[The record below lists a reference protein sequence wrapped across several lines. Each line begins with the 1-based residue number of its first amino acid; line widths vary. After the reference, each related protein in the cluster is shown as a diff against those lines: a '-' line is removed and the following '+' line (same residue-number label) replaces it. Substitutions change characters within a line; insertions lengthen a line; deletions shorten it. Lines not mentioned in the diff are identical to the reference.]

1 MCPECGAVTHPDTDT
16 IPGTSCGPRLRRLMA
31 NMHEVMPSVRGI
43 QKLLHT
49 NHSRTIS
56 TGAISNCLAALARHA
71 KEGNEPEM
79 PESYPVVLGG
89 GPPTPWD
96 GTDPDTAQ
104 DTGGTWSG
112 QYVPPLMAQLEEKA
126 SMAPYAEFNES
137 HANVAGER
145 AQALVLMAGRLVIMH
160 IGPDRSK

>member
-1 MCPECGAVTHPDTDT
+1 
-16 IPGTSCGPRLRRLMA
+16 
-31 NMHEVMPSVRGI
+31 
-43 QKLLHT
+43 
-49 NHSRTIS
+49 
-56 TGAISNCLAALARHA
+56 
-71 KEGNEPEM
+71 M

-137 HANVAGER
+137 HANVAGEC
-145 AQALVLMAGRLVIMH
+145 AQALMLMAGRLVIMH

>member
-1 MCPECGAVTHPDTDT
+1 MFMPSLCGNCGGTDLQPFERHNKTVTDNTECNKEICYTEVNTSVMCPECGAVTHPDTDT

-49 NHSRTIS
+49 NRSRTIS

-89 GPPTPWD
+89 GPP
-96 GTDPDTAQ
+96 
-104 DTGGTWSG
+104 
-112 QYVPPLMAQLEEKA
+112 PP
-126 SMAPYAEFNES
+126 
-137 HANVAGER
+137 
-145 AQALVLMAGRLVIMH
+145 
-160 IGPDRSK
+160 